1 MCLNFHTII
10 KEGKEEKT
18 IAYANIQ
25 ENDIKCRVL
34 PWETVLTYSPL
45 KGNYCSFGGKKKRTQ
60 LQPQNNALPNNKLV
74 IRMGSQEYLVTWNS
88 VIYSFELRKAT
99 LALK

>member
-45 KGNYCSFGGKKKRTQ
+45 KGNYCSFGGKKKE
-60 LQPQNNALPNNKLV
+60 LN
-74 IRMGSQEYLVTWNS
+74 
-88 VIYSFELRKAT
+88 YSPRIMLFQIINW
-99 LALK
+99 

>member
-45 KGNYCSFGGKKKRTQ
+45 KGNYCSFGEKKKKE
-60 LQPQNNALPNNKLV
+60 LN
-74 IRMGSQEYLVTWNS
+74 
-88 VIYSFELRKAT
+88 YSPRIMLFQIINW
-99 LALK
+99 